1 MRKIDLVNIISD
13 KTGIPKIDVLVTI
26 ESLVT
31 EIKENMLKGENI
43 YIRGFGSFINK
54 KKAAKIGRNIRTNT
68 AIQIPA
74 HYVPAFKPSPEFT
87 AEIKQTV
94 KPKEE

>member
-43 YIRGFGSFINK
+43 YIRGFGSFINI
-54 KKAAKIGRNIRTNT
+54 KKAALSYLYKKTS
-68 AIQIPA
+68 AQDVFLFYQA
-74 HYVPAFKPSPEFT
+74 V
-87 AEIKQTV
+87 
-94 KPKEE
+94 

>member
-31 EIKENMLKGENI
+31 EIKENMIKGENI

-68 AIQIPA
+68 AVQIPE
-74 HYVPAFKPSPEFT
+74 HYVPAFKPSPEFVD
-87 AEIKQTV
+87 EIKKTV
-94 KPKEE
+94 KPKE